1 MDAFALLDEPRQPWL
16 DVEALKEKI
25 LARSAQTHP
34 DKFTDPAEKSD
45 AHSRFAELNTAH
57 ETLRDPKRRLQH
69 LLTLERGEKPAE
81 IHDILPETA
90 DLFLQ
95 VGQLLRD
102 VDPFLAGREA
112 ETSPIIKAQSFP
124 EALDRLE
131 QVNALLQT
139 LQQQL
144 AKLDAALKSLN
155 ENWDCAAVEKLFH
168 QFSYLQK
175 WHQQLND
182 RAVRLGL

>member
-1 MDAFALLDEPRQPWL
+1 MTDAFALLDEPRQPWL
-16 DVEALKEKI
+16 DAAALKEKF
-25 LARSAQTHP
+25 LSRSAETHP
-34 DKFTDPAEKSD
+34 DKFTDPANAAAKET
-45 AHSRFAELNTAH
+45 AQSRFAELNTAH

-69 LLTLERGEKPAE
+69 LLTLERGEKPTE
-81 IHDILPETA
+81 VH
-90 DLFLQ
+90 
-95 VGQLLRD
+95 
-102 VDPFLAGREA
+102 PFLAQREA
-112 ETSPIIKAQSFP
+112 ETSAIIKAQTFP

-144 AKLDAALKSLN
+144 AKLDAELKSLN